1 LLDKKLYYL
10 ISLTILL
17 DVSIEISSYNYI
29 ALGKE
34 DDIDDENV
42 REKETEDD
50 DDDYKD
56 NGIREVK
63 EEEVKEEED
72 EVPFILPFKAVP
84 FPQIVKLKLAI
95 IR

>member
-17 DVSIEISSYNYI
+17 YVSIEISSYNYI

-50 DDDYKD
+50 DDYKD
-56 NGIREVK
+56 NDIREVK
-63 EEEVKEEED
+63 EEEDKEEED

-84 FPQIVKLKLAI
+84 FP
-95 IR
+95 